1 MRQAA
6 PTGSRPRSVPAG
18 IGVRRLSAAAGAE
31 ITGVDFSRP
40 LAPGAVKQ
48 IERALAD
55 NCVLLFRGAQIT
67 PEQHIAFSRQFGTLE
82 AHVIGD
88 FALPGHPEIFVV
100 SNVKEGGRLKGA
112 VYAGQYWHSDLSYMR
127 NPSLGSLLLCHE
139 MPEVGGDT
147 MWANMYLAYETL
159 SETLRGFISGLKAV
173 HDYSHAYDTYFAH
186 LKERPPLTPEQR
198 AKTPPVEHPMV
209 RTHPVNG
216 RKALYVNPGFTT
228 GIVGMPQEES
238 QPLLDFLFRH
248 STRPEFIYRH
258 KWQVH
263 DMIFWD
269 NRCAMHYALA
279 DYDFSVRRHMHRTTI
294 AGNEPT

>member
-1 MRQAA
+1 M
-6 PTGSRPRSVPAG
+6 
-18 IGVRRLSAAAGAE
+18 
-31 ITGVDFSRP
+31 
-40 LAPGAVKQ
+40 
-48 IERALAD
+48 
-55 NCVLLFRGAQIT
+55 LLFRGANIT
-67 PEQHIAFSRQFGTLE
+67 PGQHIAFSRHFGPLE

-88 FALPGHPEIFVV
+88 FGLPGHPEIFVV
-100 SNVKEGGRLKGA
+100 SNVKEDGKLKGA
-112 VYAGQYWHSDLSYMR
+112 VYAGQYWHSDLSYMQK
-127 NPSLGSLLLCHE
+127 PSLGSLLLCHE
-139 MPEVGGDT
+139 MPDVGGDT
-147 MWANMYLAYETL
+147 MWANLYRAYDTL
-159 SETLRGFISGLKAV
+159 SDTLKKFLGELRAV

-209 RTHPVNG
+209 RTHPVTG

-228 GIVGMPQEES
+228 GIVGMPREES

-258 KWQVH
+258 QWQVH
-263 DMIFWD
+263 DLVFWD

-294 AGNEPT
+294 AGDAPY